1 MKVIG
6 HNILDAWKY
15 CLLRC
20 QLYRQ
25 YELFMKQFSEFMAYG
40 QSSAGELNLRFH
52 TKYRVVL
59 FQFFLTYIDKNL
71 IFKKHKICFYLLAK
85 ILHVCAC
92 ALFRLPRSQ
101 REKFLPWHKNECL
114 ILFSNYMYWYD
125 IWNRYN
131 IAKLRLLN
139 AIFIWT
145 KVLMI

>member
-1 MKVIG
+1 MHESIVCS
-6 HNILDAWKY
+6 DASYTDSMNYSWNSSAS
-15 CLLRC
+15 LWP
-20 QLYRQ
+20 
-25 YELFMKQFSEFMAYG
+25 MVM

-52 TKYRVVL
+52 TKYWVVL
-59 FQFFLTYIDKNL
+59 FQFFLTYIDKNP

-139 AIFIWT
+139 AIFIRT